1 MCICIYIRSLTT
13 CCLPNLRFFAPHHK
27 TDRKGFGPIEFEL
40 PSGPL
45 TRMLLMH
52 IDYGHKLITQ
62 NVGDDVKTLFNSRA
76 GQAFSAQT
84 YTHYWKTIMKSATK
98 VPYFPPSL
106 ARTSFVDKYT
116 SLNGEEPAMWEGAA
130 TVMGNT
136 VKTWMLQYNPLK
148 RQREAQ
154 AAVDTHHHFTG
165 SMGFGEE
172 EEEDTRYQD

>member
-1 MCICIYIRSLTT
+1 M
-13 CCLPNLRFFAPHHK
+13 APHHK
-27 TDRKGFGPIEFEL
+27 TDRRGFGAIEFEM

-45 TRMLLMH
+45 TRMLLLH

-62 NVGDDVKTLFNSRA
+62 CVGDNVKTLFNSRA
-76 GQAFSAQT
+76 GQAFSAPT

-106 ARTSFVDKYT
+106 ARTSFVDQYT
-116 SLNGEEPAMWEGAA
+116 TLNGEEPALWEGAA

-148 RQREAQ
+148 RARDAQ
-154 AAVDTHHHFTG
+154 AAVDRHSDFAAT
-165 SMGFGEE
+165 MGFTAEEDDEGEE
-172 EEEDTRYQD
+172 SE